1 MLEKIKKMAE
11 LQAQL
16 IEKLQADQKDEVL
29 KLAEEAAKVY
39 KELEAEATAAE
50 QEQAEVQKTAER
62 LSAVEKSV
70 NEIKESIVKYA
81 ELFVSVEDAKKL
93 TEQLETL
100 LNGNQAVEK
109 RVKKLEEIT
118 PNSNQHDVHKES
130 DPEWHFES

>member
-1 MLEKIKKMAE
+1 M
-11 LQAQL
+11 
-16 IEKLQADQKDEVL
+16 
-29 KLAEEAAKVY
+29 
-39 KELEAEATAAE
+39 
-50 QEQAEVQKTAER
+50 
-62 LSAVEKSV
+62 
-70 NEIKESIVKYA
+70 
-81 ELFVSVEDAKKL
+81 SVEDAKKL

>member
-50 QEQAEVQKTAER
+50 QDQAEVQKTAER

-70 NEIKESIVKYA
+70 DEIKESISKYA
-81 ELFVSVEDAKKL
+81 DLFVSVEDTKL
-93 TEQLETL
+93 SKNNLRHFLLEIK
-100 LNGNQAVEK
+100 Q
-109 RVKKLEEIT
+109 
-118 PNSNQHDVHKES
+118 
-130 DPEWHFES
+130 

>member
-62 LSAVEKSV
+62 LSVVEKSV
-70 NEIKESIVKYA
+70 DEIKESIAKYA

-118 PNSNQHDVHKES
+118 PC
-130 DPEWHFES
+130 P

>member
-11 LQAQL
+11 LQSQL

-39 KELEAEATAAE
+39 KELEAEASAAE

-70 NEIKESIVKYA
+70 
-81 ELFVSVEDAKKL
+81 EDTKALK
-93 TEQLETL
+93 EQLETL
-100 LNGNQAVEK
+100 LTGNQAVEK

-118 PNSNQHDVHKES
+118 PNSNQQDIHKEEDS
-130 DPEWHFES
+130 GWHFEA

>member
-70 NEIKESIVKYA
+70 NEIKESIAKYA

-118 PNSNQHDVHKES
+118 PNSN
-130 DPEWHFES
+130 PEPSGDALIIKAN

>member
-11 LQAQL
+11 LQSQL

-39 KELEAEATAAE
+39 KELEAEASAAE

-70 NEIKESIVKYA
+70 DEIRESISKYA
-81 ELFVSVEDAKKL
+81 DLFVSVEDTKALK
-93 TEQLETL
+93 EQLETL
-100 LNGNQAVEK
+100 LTGNQAVEK

-118 PNSNQHDVHKES
+118 PNSNQQDIHKEEDS
-130 DPEWHFES
+130 GWHFEA

>member
-70 NEIKESIVKYA
+70 DEIKESISKYA
-81 ELFVSVEDAKKL
+81 DFFVSVEDTKALK
-93 TEQLETL
+93 EQLEIL
-100 LNGNQAVEK
+100 LTGNQAVEK

-118 PNSNQHDVHKES
+118 PNSNQHDIHKES

>member
-70 NEIKESIVKYA
+70 NEIKESIAKYA

-109 RVKKLEEIT
+109 RVKKLEEIA